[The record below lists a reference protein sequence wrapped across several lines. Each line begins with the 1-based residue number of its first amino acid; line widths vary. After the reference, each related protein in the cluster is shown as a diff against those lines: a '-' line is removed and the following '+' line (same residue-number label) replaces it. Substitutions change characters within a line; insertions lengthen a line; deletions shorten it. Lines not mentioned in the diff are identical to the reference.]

1 MGLYLARGLGLVDWW
16 PTAPSGPP
24 LPQRPSPTK
33 ETAWGRPALPTE
45 RGTAMPWSSRAGQA
59 WRRGR
64 WWRVGAHPTMRSF
77 RRQPASSGGSAG
89 QGEEATELT

>member
-33 ETAWGRPALPTE
+33 ETA
-45 RGTAMPWSSRAGQA
+45 
-59 WRRGR
+59 
-64 WWRVGAHPTMRSF
+64 
-77 RRQPASSGGSAG
+77 
-89 QGEEATELT
+89 